1 MAPRPRRPR
10 PRPGRP
16 ARRPLALLRRG
27 AAGERRGR
35 SSPPDRARVH
45 AMSAKEGRFG
55 PGRLA
60 LAVGLVAI
68 GFLALRTAVDSDY
81 GWHLANGRHLFDGV
95 LFGGVDV
102 YSWTAGGAPGGGH
115 EWVPRG
121 GMDAPDDCV
130 RR

>member
-1 MAPRPRRPR
+1 MAPRARRPL

-16 ARRPLALLRRG
+16 PRPPLARLRRG
-27 AAGERRGR
+27 AAGERRGL

-81 GWHLANGRHLFDGV
+81 GWHLAHGPPLFHGL
-95 LFGGVDV
+95 LFLCL
-102 YSWTAGGAPGGGH
+102 H
-115 EWVPRG
+115 
-121 GMDAPDDCV
+121 
-130 RR
+130 